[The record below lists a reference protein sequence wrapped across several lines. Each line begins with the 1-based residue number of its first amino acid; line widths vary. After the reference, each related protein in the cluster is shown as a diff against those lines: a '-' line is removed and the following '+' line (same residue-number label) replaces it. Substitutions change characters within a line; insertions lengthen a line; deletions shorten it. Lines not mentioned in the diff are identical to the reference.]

1 MMMKKKPQ
9 NLAGLMGASSFQPA
23 GQMGQMTVDPIE
35 RQGQKMSGKKEG
47 RKLKGLK
54 AKRPKNTMMSGGY

>member
-1 MMMKKKPQ
+1 
-9 NLAGLMGASSFQPA
+9 MGASSFQPA